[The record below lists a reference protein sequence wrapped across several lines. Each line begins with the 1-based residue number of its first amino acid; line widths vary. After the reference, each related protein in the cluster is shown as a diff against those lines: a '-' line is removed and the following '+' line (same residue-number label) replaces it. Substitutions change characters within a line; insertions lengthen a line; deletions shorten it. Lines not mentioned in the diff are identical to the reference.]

1 MSDDYYKTLG
11 VQSNASQD
19 EIKRA
24 YKKLAKEHHP
34 DVGSGDETKFKQVSE
49 AHDTLKDSQKRQDY
63 DLQRKFGSQQGRR
76 PFGFQSGN
84 FDDIVIN
91 VGEGGG
97 FDSIIEEFFGH
108 PHPFGARRTF
118 RQKQSKPMRNQDIR
132 INLSVSL
139 DDIYNRLAKDL
150 LVKTPDGSKK
160 NVRVEIPVT
169 ADDGTQIKFSGLGS
183 SQYQNLRPG
192 NLYVVL
198 SLYPHPSFTKQGYD
212 LHTTVDIDVFDAL
225 LGSTIVVNHFKSKVK
240 VAVPELTEP
249 DSIIRLKG
257 KGMPMPNGLYGN
269 LYIKLNYV
277 VPSSLPQK
285 QKDKLAE
292 IRRGIK

>member
-34 DVGSGDETKFKQVSE
+34 DVGSGNETKFKQVSE

-63 DLQRKFGSQQGRR
+63 DLQRKFGSQQRGR
-76 PFGFQSGN
+76 PFGFKSGN

-91 VGEGGG
+91 VGDGGG
-97 FDSIIEEFFGH
+97 FESIIEEFFGH
-108 PHPFGARRTF
+108 PSPFGSRRTF
-118 RQKQSKPMRNQDIR
+118 RQRQSKPMRNQDIR

-139 DDIYNRLAKDL
+139 DDIYNMIAKDL

-160 NVRVEIPVT
+160 SVRVEIPVT
-169 ADDGTQIKFSGLGS
+169 ADDGTQIKFTGLGS
-183 SQYQNLRPG
+183 SHYQNLRPG
-192 NLYVVL
+192 DLYVVL
-198 SLYPHPSFTKQGYD
+198 SLYPHPNFTKQGYD
-212 LHTTVDIDVFDAL
+212 LHTTIDIDVFDAL
-225 LGSTIVVNHFKSKVK
+225 LGTTITINHFKSKVR
-240 VAVPELTEP
+240 VIVPELTEP

-257 KGMPMPNGLYGN
+257 KGMPTGQGSYGN
-269 LYIKLNYV
+269 LYIKLNYIT
-277 VPSSLPQK
+277 PTTLTKK
-285 QKDKLAE
+285 QRDKLAE
-292 IRRGIK
+292 VKKGF

>member
-91 VGEGGG
+91 VGDGGG
-97 FDSIIEEFFGH
+97 FENIIEEFFGH
-108 PHPFGARRTF
+108 PSPFGSRRTF

-132 INLSVSL
+132 INVSVSL
-139 DDIYNRLAKDL
+139 DDIYNRQTKDL

-169 ADDGTQIKFSGLGS
+169 ADDGTQIKFNGLGS
-183 SQYQNLRPG
+183 SRYQNLRPG
-192 NLYVVL
+192 DLYVVL

-225 LGSTIVVNHFKSKVK
+225 LGSTIVINHFKSKYI
-240 VAVPELTEP
+240 LM
-249 DSIIRLKG
+249 III
-257 KGMPMPNGLYGN
+257 
-269 LYIKLNYV
+269 YIEKKIV
-277 VPSSLPQK
+277 
-285 QKDKLAE
+285 
-292 IRRGIK
+292 I

>member
-1 MSDDYYKTLG
+1 MSNDYYKTLG
-11 VQSNASQD
+11 VQPNASQD

-183 SQYQNLRPG
+183 SHYQNLRPG

-225 LGSTIVVNHFKSKVK
+225 LGSTIVINHFKSKVK

-257 KGMPMPNGLYGN
+257 KGMPMPNGVYGN